1 MNKRLQILKTYKNC
15 AFNIDNIPDPIL
27 SIVFQIIDDMFNQER
42 RKVILNKDFSI
53 FAVNTIKDF
62 ENSFLS
68 ILSFA

>member
-1 MNKRLQILKTYKNC
+1 
-15 AFNIDNIPDPIL
+15 
-27 SIVFQIIDDMFNQER
+27 MFNHER
-42 RKVILNKDFSI
+42 RKVILDKDFSI